1 MNCMNRNDS
10 RYLAPGELAMTDLDL
25 NPVHVRTLQA
35 IARSGSFSRAGETLH
50 LSQPAISHHVRHL
63 ERAVGLPLLIRR
75 GRRASPTEAGA
86 VLLEHAGRAFKVLD
100 EAREAIQRLRGRVAG
115 RVSVGTGATASI
127 YLLPPLLRRLRA
139 RYPDLD
145 LVVVTGNAG
154 EIAAAVSRGEL
165 DLGIVTMP
173 VPAGRGLAI
182 SPFYVDRLVA
192 IAPPGRPWRRRAPMT
207 AAELAREPMIL
218 YERGGTI
225 RRVVDDWFRRGRATP
240 RVAMELGNAEATK
253 KLVGAGLGLSIVS
266 EIAVKAEVR
275 AGGLSLIPLRPALHR
290 RIGIVRPRDRAPR
303 PALLALTTA
312 LESAAKRAR
321 GGSNP

>member
-1 MNCMNRNDS
+1 MM
-10 RYLAPGELAMTDLDL
+10 DL
-25 NPVHVRTLQA
+25 NPVHVRTLEA
-35 IARSGSFSRAGETLH
+35 IARSGSFSRAGESLH

-63 ERAVGLPLLIRR
+63 EHVVGVPLLVRR

-86 VLLEHAGRAFKVLD
+86 VLLEHAGRAFKVLE
-100 EAREAIQRLRGRVAG
+100 EAHEAIQRLRGRVAG
-115 RVSVGTGATASI
+115 RVTVGTGATASI
-127 YLLPPLLRRLRA
+127 YLLPALLRRVRA
-139 RYPDLD
+139 RYPELD
-145 LVVVTGNAG
+145 LVVVTGNSG
-154 EIAAAVSRGEL
+154 ELAAAVSRGEL
-165 DLGIVTMP
+165 DVGVVTLP

-207 AAELAREPMIL
+207 AAELAREPVIL

-266 EIAVKAEVR
+266 EIAVKADVK
-275 AGGLSLIPLRPALHR
+275 AGALSLIPLRPALHR
-290 RIGIVRPRDRAPR
+290 RIGIVRRRERAPR
-303 PALLALTTA
+303 PALLALLEA
-312 LESAAKRAR
+312 LESAASARAAVPILDPAEWR
-321 GGSNP
+321 R

>member
-1 MNCMNRNDS
+1 MM
-10 RYLAPGELAMTDLDL
+10 DL

-35 IARSGSFSRAGETLH
+35 IARSGSFSRAGESLH

-63 ERAVGLPLLIRR
+63 EHVVGVPLLVRR

-86 VLLEHAGRAFKVLD
+86 VLLEHAGRAFKVLE

-115 RVSVGTGATASI
+115 RVTVGTGATASI
-127 YLLPPLLRRLRA
+127 YLLPALLRRVRA
-139 RYPDLD
+139 RYPELD
-145 LVVVTGNAG
+145 LVVVTGNSG
-154 EIAAAVSRGEL
+154 ELAAAVSRGEL
-165 DLGIVTMP
+165 DVGVVTLP

-207 AAELAREPMIL
+207 AAELAREPVIL

-266 EIAVKAEVR
+266 EIAVKADVK
-275 AGGLSLIPLRPALHR
+275 AGALSLIPLRPALHR
-290 RIGIVRPRDRAPR
+290 RIGIVRRRDRAPR
-303 PALLALTTA
+303 PALLALLEA
-312 LESAAKRAR
+312 LESAASARAAVPILDPAGWR
-321 GGSNP
+321 R

>member
-1 MNCMNRNDS
+1 MDI
-10 RYLAPGELAMTDLDL
+10 

-35 IARSGSFSRAGETLH
+35 IARSGGFSRAGEILH

-63 ERAVGLPLLIRR
+63 ERVLGVPLLVRR

-115 RVSVGTGATASI
+115 RVTVGTGATASI
-127 YLLPPLLRRLRA
+127 YLLPALLRRLRA
-139 RYPDLD
+139 RHPDLE

-154 EIAAAVSRGEL
+154 EIASAVSRGEL
-165 DLGIVTMP
+165 DVGVVTLP
-173 VPAGRGLAI
+173 IAVGRGLLV

-192 IAPPGRPWRRRAPMT
+192 IAPPDRRWRRRAPMT
-207 AAELAREPMIL
+207 AAELAREPVIL

-253 KLVGAGLGLSIVS
+253 KLVGAGLGLSVVS
-266 EIAVKAEVR
+266 EIAVKADAR
-275 AGGLSLIPLRPALHR
+275 AGALNVIPLRPALHR
-290 RIGIVRPRDRAPR
+290 RIGIVRRRERSPR
-303 PALLALTTA
+303 PALLAFMTA
-312 LESAAKRAR
+312 LESAAKRVR
-321 GGSNP
+321 GGANP

>member
-1 MNCMNRNDS
+1 MLVPVDI
-10 RYLAPGELAMTDLDL
+10 

-63 ERAVGLPLLIRR
+63 ERAVGVPLLIRR
-75 GRRASPTEAGA
+75 GRRAAPTEAGA
-86 VLLEHAGRAFKVLD
+86 VLIDHAARAFRVLD
-100 EAREAIQRLRGRVAG
+100 DAREAIQRLRGRVAG
-115 RVSVGTGATASI
+115 RVSLGTGATASI
-127 YLLPPLLRRLRA
+127 YLLPSLLRRVRSRHPELE
-139 RYPDLD
+139 

-165 DLGIVTMP
+165 DVGVVTLP
-173 VPAGRGLAI
+173 VPAGRGLLV

-192 IAPPGRPWRRRAPMT
+192 IAPPDRRWRRRAPMT
-207 AAELAREPMIL
+207 AAELAHEPVIL

-253 KLVGAGLGLSIVS
+253 KLVGAGLGLSVVS
-266 EIAVKAEVR
+266 EVAVKADVR
-275 AGGLSLIPLRPALHR
+275 AGALSMIPLRPALHR
-290 RIGIVRPRDRAPR
+290 RIGIVRRRDRSPR
-303 PALLALTTA
+303 PALLAFMTA

-321 GGSNP
+321 GGANP

>member
-1 MNCMNRNDS
+1 
-10 RYLAPGELAMTDLDL
+10 
-25 NPVHVRTLQA
+25 
-35 IARSGSFSRAGETLH
+35 
-50 LSQPAISHHVRHL
+50 
-63 ERAVGLPLLIRR
+63 
-75 GRRASPTEAGA
+75 
-86 VLLEHAGRAFKVLD
+86 RAFKVLD

-173 VPAGRGLAI
+173 VRAARGRALAAF
-182 SPFYVDRLVA
+182 SVARLGA
-192 IAPPGRPWRRRAPMT
+192 IAPPGAPGRGPARMT
-207 AAELAREPMIL
+207 AADLAREPMIL

-253 KLVGAGLGLSIVS
+253 KL
-266 EIAVKAEVR
+266 
-275 AGGLSLIPLRPALHR
+275 
-290 RIGIVRPRDRAPR
+290 
-303 PALLALTTA
+303 
-312 LESAAKRAR
+312 
-321 GGSNP
+321 

>member
-1 MNCMNRNDS
+1 VDI
-10 RYLAPGELAMTDLDL
+10 

-35 IARSGSFSRAGETLH
+35 IARSGGFSRAGEILH

-63 ERAVGLPLLIRR
+63 ERVLGVPLLVRR

-115 RVSVGTGATASI
+115 RVTVGTGATASI
-127 YLLPPLLRRLRA
+127 YLLPALLRRLRA
-139 RYPDLD
+139 RHPDLE

-154 EIAAAVSRGEL
+154 EIASAVSRDEL
-165 DLGIVTMP
+165 DVGVVTLP
-173 VPAGRGLAI
+173 IAVGRGLLV

-192 IAPPGRPWRRRAPMT
+192 IAPPDRRWRRRAPMT
-207 AAELAREPMIL
+207 AAELAREPVIL

-253 KLVGAGLGLSIVS
+253 KLVGAGLGLSVVS
-266 EIAVKAEVR
+266 EIAVKADAR
-275 AGGLSLIPLRPALHR
+275 AGALNLIPLRPALHR
-290 RIGIVRPRDRAPR
+290 RIGIVRRRERSPR
-303 PALLALTTA
+303 PALLAFMTA
-312 LESAAKRAR
+312 LESAAKRVR
-321 GGSNP
+321 GGANP

>member
-1 MNCMNRNDS
+1 VLVPVDI
-10 RYLAPGELAMTDLDL
+10 

-63 ERAVGLPLLIRR
+63 ERAVGVPLLIRR
-75 GRRASPTEAGA
+75 GRRAAPTEAGA
-86 VLLEHAGRAFKVLD
+86 VLIDHAARAFRVLD
-100 EAREAIQRLRGRVAG
+100 DAREAIQRLRGRVAG
-115 RVSVGTGATASI
+115 RVSLGTGATASI
-127 YLLPPLLRRLRA
+127 YLLPSLLRRVRSRHPELE
-139 RYPDLD
+139 

-165 DLGIVTMP
+165 DVGVVTLP
-173 VPAGRGLAI
+173 VPAGRGLLV

-192 IAPPGRPWRRRAPMT
+192 IAPPDRRWRRRAPMT
-207 AAELAREPMIL
+207 AAELAHEPVIL

-240 RVAMELGNAEATK
+240 RV
-253 KLVGAGLGLSIVS
+253 VS
-266 EIAVKAEVR
+266 EVAVKADVR
-275 AGGLSLIPLRPALHR
+275 AGALTMIPLRPALHR
-290 RIGIVRPRDRAPR
+290 RIGIVRRRDRSPR
-303 PALLALTTA
+303 PALLAFMTA

-321 GGSNP
+321 GGANP

>member
-1 MNCMNRNDS
+1 MDI
-10 RYLAPGELAMTDLDL
+10 

-63 ERAVGLPLLIRR
+63 EREVGVPLLARR

-86 VLLEHAGRAFKVLD
+86 ILLEHAGQAFRVLD
-100 EAREAIQRLRGRVAG
+100 QAREAIQRLRGRVAG

-127 YLLPPLLRRLRA
+127 YLLPALLRRLRA
-139 RYPDLD
+139 RHPQLE

-165 DLGIVTMP
+165 DVGVVTLP
-173 VPAGRGLAI
+173 VLVGRSLLV
-182 SPFYVDRLVA
+182 SLFYVDRLVA
-192 IAPPGRPWRRRAPMT
+192 IAPPGRRWRRRAPMT
-207 AAELAREPMIL
+207 AAELAREPVIL

-266 EIAVKAEVR
+266 EVAAKPEAR
-275 AGGLSLIPLRPALHR
+275 AGALNLIPLRPALHR
-290 RIGIVRPRDRAPR
+290 KIGIIRRRDRAPR
-303 PALLALTTA
+303 PALQAFMIE
-312 LESAAKRAR
+312 LERAAKRAR
-321 GGSNP
+321 GGANP

>member
-1 MNCMNRNDS
+1 MDI
-10 RYLAPGELAMTDLDL
+10 

-35 IARSGSFSRAGETLH
+35 IAHSGSFSRAGESLH

-63 ERAVGLPLLIRR
+63 ERVVGVPLLVRR

-100 EAREAIQRLRGRVAG
+100 EAREVIQRLQGRVAG
-115 RVSVGTGATASI
+115 RVTVGTGATASI
-127 YLLPPLLRRLRA
+127 YLLPALLRRLRA
-139 RYPDLD
+139 RHPELE

-154 EIAAAVSRGEL
+154 EIASEVSRGEL
-165 DLGIVTMP
+165 DVGVVTLP
-173 VPAGRGLAI
+173 VPAARGLLV

-192 IAPPGRPWRRRAPMT
+192 IAPPDRRWRRRAPMT
-207 AAELAREPMIL
+207 AAELAREPVIL

-253 KLVGAGLGLSIVS
+253 KLVGAGLGLSVVS
-266 EIAVKAEVR
+266 EVAVKADAR
-275 AGGLSLIPLRPALHR
+275 AGALNLIPLRPALYR
-290 RIGIVRPRDRAPR
+290 RIGIVRRRDRSPR
-303 PALLALTTA
+303 PALLAFMTA
-312 LESAAKRAR
+312 LETTAKRVR
-321 GGSNP
+321 GGAKP

>member
-1 MNCMNRNDS
+1 VDI
-10 RYLAPGELAMTDLDL
+10 

-35 IARSGSFSRAGETLH
+35 IARSGGFSRAGEILH
-50 LSQPAISHHVRHL
+50 LSQPAISHHVRHR
-63 ERAVGLPLLIRR
+63 ERVLGVPLLVRR

-115 RVSVGTGATASI
+115 RVTVGTGATASI
-127 YLLPPLLRRLRA
+127 YLLPALLRRLRA
-139 RYPDLD
+139 RHPDLE

-154 EIAAAVSRGEL
+154 EIASAVSRGEL
-165 DLGIVTMP
+165 DVGVVTLP
-173 VPAGRGLAI
+173 IAVGRGLLV

-192 IAPPGRPWRRRAPMT
+192 IAPPDRRWRRRAPMT
-207 AAELAREPMIL
+207 AAELAREPVIL

-253 KLVGAGLGLSIVS
+253 KLVGAGLALSVVS
-266 EIAVKAEVR
+266 EIAVKADAR
-275 AGGLSLIPLRPALHR
+275 AGALNLIPLRPALHR
-290 RIGIVRPRDRAPR
+290 RIGIVRRRERSLR
-303 PALLALTTA
+303 PALLAFMTA
-312 LESAAKRAR
+312 LESAAKRVR
-321 GGSNP
+321 GGANP

>member
-1 MNCMNRNDS
+1 MM
-10 RYLAPGELAMTDLDL
+10 DL

-35 IARSGSFSRAGETLH
+35 IARSGSFSRAGESLH

-63 ERAVGLPLLIRR
+63 EHVVGVPLLVRR

-86 VLLEHAGRAFKVLD
+86 VLLEHAGRAFKVLE

-115 RVSVGTGATASI
+115 RVTVGTGATASI
-127 YLLPPLLRRLRA
+127 YLLPALLRRVRA
-139 RYPDLD
+139 RYPELD
-145 LVVVTGNAG
+145 LVVVTGNSG
-154 EIAAAVSRGEL
+154 ELAAAVSRGEL
-165 DLGIVTMP
+165 DVGVVTLP

-207 AAELAREPMIL
+207 AAELACEPVIL

-253 KLVGAGLGLSIVS
+253 KLVSAGLGLSIVS
-266 EIAVKAEVR
+266 EIAVKADVK
-275 AGGLSLIPLRPALHR
+275 AGALSLIPLRPALHR
-290 RIGIVRPRDRAPR
+290 RIGIVRRRDRAPR
-303 PALLALTTA
+303 PALLALLEA

-321 GGSNP
+321 GGTNP

>member
-1 MNCMNRNDS
+1 MDI
-10 RYLAPGELAMTDLDL
+10 

-50 LSQPAISHHVRHL
+50 LSQPAISHHIRHL
-63 ERAVGLPLLIRR
+63 ERVIGVPLLIRR

-100 EAREAIQRLRGRVAG
+100 EAHEAIQRLRGRVSG
-115 RVSVGTGATASI
+115 RVAVGTGATASI
-127 YLLPPLLRRLRA
+127 YLLPVLLRRLCA
-139 RYPDLD
+139 RYPALE

-154 EIAAAVSRGEL
+154 EITSAVARAEL
-165 DLGIVTMP
+165 DIGIVTLP
-173 VPAGRGLAI
+173 IPAGRGLLV

-192 IAPPGRPWRRRAPMT
+192 IAPPERRGRRRAPMT
-207 AAELAREPMIL
+207 AAELARQPMIL

-225 RRVVDDWFRRGRATP
+225 RRVVDDWFRRGRAIP

-266 EIAVKAEVR
+266 EIAVKAEAR
-275 AGGLSLIPLRPALHR
+275 SGALRLIPLRPALHR
-290 RIGIVRPRDRAPR
+290 RIAIVRRRDRSPR
-303 PALLALTTA
+303 PALLAFVTE
-312 LESAAKRAR
+312 LERAARR
-321 GGSNP
+321 GGGGANP